1 MLKVNKKATT
11 ITNVVNNEIFIIVKK
26 AYYKQ
31 ALKVHPDRVPEA
43 EKEEATEKFKVLA
56 KINEVLSD
64 DNRRALYDEQ
74 GTIDEDDD
82 EQFGSTWLEAFK
94 TLFKPIT
101 DSDIDN
107 YRKEYVGMSAGMF
120 QECDVL

>member
-1 MLKVNKKATT
+1 
-11 ITNVVNNEIFIIVKK
+11 
-26 AYYKQ
+26 
-31 ALKVHPDRVPEA
+31 LKVHPDRVPEA

-64 DNRRALYDEQ
+64 DNRRALYDQQ
-74 GTIDEDDD
+74 GIIDDDDD

-107 YRKEYVGMSAGMF
+107 YRKEYVG
-120 QECDVL
+120 ECAEGVQVREVF